1 LRENFL
7 GGFWIS
13 EFIINKRFIMELFT
27 ENKVAPSSDDEEWI
41 STGHQS
47 RGGGGRGG
55 RGGRGRGGRGGR
67 GGRNNFDAASRK
79 RLTHFINFPFY
90 LTENDLTKGLDAF
103 RLKVLEMD
111 PS

>member
-1 LRENFL
+1 
-7 GGFWIS
+7 
-13 EFIINKRFIMELFT
+13 MELFT
-27 ENKVAPSSDDEEWI
+27 ENKVLPSSDDEEWI

-67 GGRNNFDAASRK
+67 NNFNAAARK